1 MKDLAIAF
9 NFLKYHKNIIYFFNS
24 LKKKRKN
31 IYVKIDSEKIFKS

>member
-24 LKKKRKN
+24 LKKKR
-31 IYVKIDSEKIFKS
+31 EKTFM